1 MVSPLMLS
9 HYQVSYDQRERER
22 GREREQER
30 ERERGKEKESMRE
43 GEIVNSSSCSCP
55 PGAIFT
61 SELSDKTVEG
71 GNTVEFVCAVV
82 ASDYQP
88 EIVWIF
94 DSEVITGCNE
104 DSNYCIQNEKVE
116 FARLTTST
124 FVIETEEEEE
134 SSTHLIT
141 CYVEQKHTERKMA
154 KLTVKASGIHYCSVC
169 RSAHQN
175 TFYYTSPE

>member
-1 MVSPLMLS
+1 MI
-9 HYQVSYDQRERER
+9 RERER
-22 GREREQER
+22 EREREQER
-30 ERERGKEKESMRE
+30 ERGRGKEKESMRE
-43 GEIVNSSSCSCP
+43 REIVNSNSCSCP

-104 DSNYCIQNEKVE
+104 DSNYCIQNENVE
-116 FARLTTST
+116 FAKLTTST
-124 FVIETEEEEE
+124 FVIETEEE
-134 SSTHLIT
+134 SSVHLIT
-141 CYVEQKHTERKMA
+141 CYVEQGHTVRKMA
-154 KLTVKASGIHYCSVC
+154 KLTVQASGIHYCSTC
-169 RSAHQN
+169 RSVHKNTKHIIIPHQN
-175 TFYYTSPE
+175 NVVLR